1 MLVDVK
7 AGYSQLRFRVKQSK
21 WQAHVTET
29 YHAYPRLA
37 SFNSG
42 FQL

>member
-7 AGYSQLRFRVKQSK
+7 TRYSKFRFGVEQSK
-21 WQAHVTET
+21 WQAHITET
-29 YHAYPRLA
+29 DYTYPRLA